1 MSLRNKIFARLDSID
16 VISTPPAIISD
27 VLSLLNQEDSS
38 SVKLSQI
45 ILKDPNLTA
54 RVLKIANSTFYGY
67 RGQVNNVNQA
77 VMILG
82 QNMVKC
88 LVLSISIYD
97 QVISKDP
104 GKDKEFNKLWQHFLE
119 TATAAKNVALNIKY
133 EMLEEAYVAGLLHDF
148 GRLFLLRYFG
158 RETFQANRLLADGMF
173 LIDAERK
180 LFGTDHQEIGGF
192 IASRWNLPM
201 SLVQAIG
208 NHHPPDGVALKE
220 LPVLS
225 RIVVISDNLSPTGNE
240 LPENLDGAGF
250 RIEMIDACCNSLG
263 LDMDKIKKVYS
274 AIPREVLGNA
284 EGMGL
289 NLGEAFEYLSQVNA
303 RLFNL
308 YVELASIFRERQE
321 LSGRLLNEERLEGTL
336 ESLHIALATLSHYI
350 NNATMNIS
358 GQCEI
363 LQLLHR
369 KGDKNEV
376 FEKIP
381 SLNES
386 IRLSTKRISMILR
399 ELSNIASMEKISYF
413 KNSRA
418 IDIEK
423 SLKEQLEENLVKIE
437 S

>member
-1 MSLRNKIFARLDSID
+1 MSLKNKIFARLNSID
-16 VISTPPAIISD
+16 IISTPPAIISD

-45 ILKDPNLTA
+45 ILKDPNLTV
-54 RVLKIANSTFYGY
+54 RVLRIANSTFYGY

-77 VMILG
+77 VMIMG

-119 TATAAKNVALNIKY
+119 TATAAKNVALSIKY
-133 EMLEEAYVAGLLHDF
+133 EMLEEAYIAGLLHDF
-148 GRLFLLRYFG
+148 GRLFLLRYFA
-158 RETFQANRLLADGMF
+158 RETFQASRLLADGVT

-180 LFGTDHQEIGGF
+180 IFGTDHQEIGGF
-192 IASRWNLPM
+192 IASRWNLPL
-201 SLVQAIG
+201 SLIQAIG
-208 NHHPPDGVALKE
+208 NHHPPDGEALKE
-220 LPVLS
+220 LPLLS
-225 RIVVISDNLSPTGNE
+225 RIVAISDILSHTGNE
-240 LPENLDGAGF
+240 LPENLDGAEY
-250 RIEMIDACCNSLG
+250 RIEIIDACCDSLG
-263 LDMDKIKKVYS
+263 LDMDQIKRIYS

-308 YVELASIFRERQE
+308 YVELVSIFRERQE
-321 LSGRLLNEERLEGTL
+321 LSRRLLNEERLEGTL

-369 KGDKNEV
+369 NGDKDQI

-386 IRLSTKRISMILR
+386 IRLSTKRISVVLR
-399 ELSNIASMEKISYF
+399 ELSNITSMEKISYF
-413 KNSRA
+413 KDSRA
-418 IDIEK
+418 IDIEE
-423 SLKEQLEENLVKIE
+423 SLKEQLEENLIE
-437 S
+437 AGS

>member
-1 MSLRNKIFARLDSID
+1 MSLRNKILARLGSID
-16 VISTPPAIISD
+16 VISAPPAIISE

-38 SVKLSQI
+38 SVKLSRI

-54 RVLKIANSTFYGY
+54 RVLRIANSTFYGY

-104 GKDKEFNKLWQHFLE
+104 GKEKEFNRLWQHFLE
-119 TATAAKNVALNIKY
+119 TATAAKNVALHIGY

-158 RETFQANRLLADGMF
+158 KETFQANRLLADGMT
-173 LIDAERK
+173 LIEAEQK
-180 LFGTDHQEIGGF
+180 LFGIDHQEIGGI
-192 IASRWNLPM
+192 IASRWNLPI

-208 NHHPPDGVALKE
+208 NHHPLDGETLKE
-220 LPVLS
+220 LPLLS
-225 RIVVISDNLSPTGNE
+225 RIVAISDNLSHTGNE
-240 LPENLDGAGF
+240 LPENLDGAGY
-250 RIEMIDACCNSLG
+250 RIEIIDACCSSLG

-274 AIPREVLGNA
+274 AIPSEVLGNA

-303 RLFNL
+303 TLFNL
-308 YVELASIFRERQE
+308 YVELAGIFRERQE
-321 LSGRLLNEERLEGTL
+321 LSRRLLNEERLEGTL

-350 NNATMNIS
+350 NNAIMNIS

-363 LQLLHR
+363 LQLLHG
-369 KGDKNEV
+369 KGDKEEI
-376 FEKIP
+376 FERIP
-381 SLNES
+381 SLRES
-386 IRLSTKRISMILR
+386 IKLSTKRITMVLR

-423 SLKEQLEENLVKIE
+423 SLKERLEDSLVEIE

>member
-1 MSLRNKIFARLDSID
+1 MSLKNKIFARLNSID
-16 VISTPPAIISD
+16 VISTPPAIISE

-38 SVKLSQI
+38 SAKLSQI

-77 VMILG
+77 VMIMG

-97 QVISKDP
+97 QVVSTDP
-104 GKDKEFNKLWQHFLE
+104 GKEKEFNRLWQHFLE
-119 TATAAKNVALNIKY
+119 TATAAKNVALSIRY
-133 EMLEEAYVAGLLHDF
+133 EMLEEAYIAGLLHDF
-148 GRLFLLRYFG
+148 GRLFLLRYFAK
-158 RETFQANRLLADGMF
+158 EVFQANRLLAEGVP
-173 LIDAERK
+173 LIEAERR
-180 LFGTDHQEIGGF
+180 LLGTDHQEIGGF
-192 IASRWNLPM
+192 IASRWNLPI
-201 SLVQAIG
+201 SLIQAIG
-208 NHHPPDGVALKE
+208 NHHPPDGKAFKE
-220 LPVLS
+220 LPILS
-225 RIVVISDNLSPTGNE
+225 KIVAISDNLSTTGNE
-240 LPENLDGAGF
+240 LPENLDGAEY
-250 RIEMIDACCNSLG
+250 RIEIIDACCDSLG
-263 LDMDKIKKVYS
+263 LNMDQIKKVYS
-274 AIPREVLGNA
+274 GIPGEVLGNA

-289 NLGEAFEYLSQVNA
+289 DLGEAFEHLSQVNA
-303 RLFNL
+303 KLFNL
-308 YVELASIFRERQE
+308 HVELASIFRERQE
-321 LSGRLLNEERLEGTL
+321 LSRRLLNEERLEGTL

-350 NNATMNIS
+350 NNAIMNIS

-369 KGDKNEV
+369 NGDKDRV

-386 IRLSTKRISMILR
+386 IRLSTKRISVVLQ
-399 ELSNIASMEKISYF
+399 ELSNISSMEKISYIR
-413 KNSRA
+413 NSRA

-423 SLKEQLEENLVKIE
+423 SLKERLEENLVKVG

>member
-1 MSLRNKIFARLDSID
+1 MSLKNKIFARLNSID

-27 VLSLLNQEDSS
+27 VISLLNQEDSS

-77 VMILG
+77 VMIMG

-88 LVLSISIYD
+88 LVISISVYD

-104 GKDKEFNKLWQHFLE
+104 GKDKEFNKLWRHFLE
-119 TATAAKNVALNIKY
+119 TAIAAKNVALCIKY
-133 EMLEEAYVAGLLHDF
+133 EMLEEAYIAGLLHDF
-148 GRLFLLRYFG
+148 GRLFLLRYFS
-158 RETFQANRLLADGMF
+158 RETFQANRLLANGMI

-192 IASRWNLPM
+192 IASRWNLPI
-201 SLVQAIG
+201 SLIQAIG
-208 NHHPPDGVALKE
+208 NHHPPDGEALKE
-220 LPVLS
+220 LPLLS
-225 RIVVISDNLSPTGNE
+225 RIVAISDNLSPTSNE
-240 LPENLDGAGF
+240 LPENLDGAEY
-250 RIEMIDACCNSLG
+250 RIGIIDACCDSLG

-274 AIPREVLGNA
+274 AIPREVLGSA
-284 EGMGL
+284 EGIGL

-308 YVELASIFRERQE
+308 YVELSSIFRERQE
-321 LSGRLLNEERLEGTL
+321 LSRRLLNEERLEGTL

-350 NNATMNIS
+350 NNSIMNIS

-369 KGDKNEV
+369 NGDKDQV

-386 IRLSTKRISMILR
+386 IRLSTKRISVVLR
-399 ELSNIASMEKISYF
+399 ELSNITSMEKISYF

-423 SLKEQLEENLVKIE
+423 SLKERLEENLVE
-437 S
+437 VGS